1 MPNVDLNTITQG
13 VEKNALI
20 DLLVKLFG
28 KLFPNK
34 IVLDRL
40 SSIEGSLAYNGQ
52 KIPTDTYTKAEIDE
66 LLENLP
72 ETVAEV
78 ITEQQMNQAIQSDK
92 GWEN

>member
-13 VEKNALI
+13 VEKNALVN
-20 DLLVKLFG
+20 LLIKLFG

-34 IVLDRL
+34 IILDRL

-52 KIPTDTYTKAEIDE
+52 KIPTDTYTKTEIDE
-66 LLENLP
+66 LLNNLP
-72 ETVAEV
+72 ETIVEV

-92 GWEN
+92 NWKD